1 VTVWSG
7 GTNRNNNINRIVVDT
22 YALSLIEKY
31 KEFGRFVNWHIRGRF
46 LVSWNPIRKLAHIF
60 PIRSQ
65 NGLLYKCPTDSTL
78 NVNKHR
84 LQFRTT

>member
-46 LVSWNPIRKLAHIF
+46 LVSWNPI
-60 PIRSQ
+60 
-65 NGLLYKCPTDSTL
+65 
-78 NVNKHR
+78 V
-84 LQFRTT
+84 